1 MGAVNLLA
9 IETATTACAIGV
21 RAGDEQLTR
30 VLDENRRHTEVLS
43 AGIVS
48 MLDELGLSPGDLDRV
63 VVDQGPGLFTGLRVG
78 LATAGALAHAVGCD
92 RVGVTSLELL
102 AHGAF
107 ADGVRG
113 RLLAVVDARRHEVF
127 VQRFELG
134 ENVTAVHDM
143 AIVRPQEVADHLITG
158 AVAVTLV
165 GDGAARYVELFA
177 DAPLVSFNSAR
188 VPSMAAALDLGANR
202 APVDVVAPLYLRDAD
217 AVANFVT
224 RERL

>member
-1 MGAVNLLA
+1 VNLLA

-21 RAGDEQLTR
+21 RAGDAQLTR

-43 AGIVS
+43 SGIAT
-48 MLDELGLSPGDLDRV
+48 MLDELELSPSELDCV

-92 RVGVTSLELL
+92 LVGVTSLELL

-127 VQRFELG
+127 VQRFELD
-134 ENVTAVHDM
+134 EKVAAVHDM
-143 AIVRPQEVADHLITG
+143 AIVTPQEVAERMMTG
-158 AVAVTLV
+158 SVAVTLV
-165 GDGAARYVELFA
+165 GDGAARYAELFDGA
-177 DAPLVSFNSAR
+177 RLVSFNPAR
-188 VPSMAAALDLGANR
+188 VPSLAAALDLGASR
-202 APVDVVAPLYLRDAD
+202 APVDVVAPIYLRDAD

>member
-1 MGAVNLLA
+1 MNLLA

-21 RAGDEQLTR
+21 RAGDVQLTR
-30 VLDENRRHTEVLS
+30 VLDESRRHTEVLS
-43 AGIVS
+43 SGIAA
-48 MLDELGLSPGDLDRV
+48 MLDELALSPGDLDRV

-92 RVGVTSLELL
+92 LVGVTSLELL

-113 RLLAVVDARRHEVF
+113 RLLAVVDARRGEVF

-134 ENVTAVHDM
+134 EIVSAVHDT
-143 AIVRPQEVADHLITG
+143 AVVTPQEVADRLITG

-165 GDGAARYVELFA
+165 GDGAARYAELFA
-177 DAPLVSFNSAR
+177 DAPLVSFNPTR
-188 VPSMAAALDLGANR
+188 VPSMAAALDVGARR
-202 APVDVVAPLYLRDAD
+202 APVDVVAPIYLRDAD